1 VRKARKSQKRNL
13 ALLSFGED
21 AEQEEAA
28 AAAPA
33 KIKWVY
39 ISQLVL
45 QCCWCVVCGGVALL
59 SFGEDAEQE
68 KAAAAAPA
76 KRSSECIL

>member
-1 VRKARKSQKRNL
+1 VRKARKGQQRNL

-33 KIKWVY
+33 KIK
-39 ISQLVL
+39 
-45 QCCWCVVCGGVALL
+45 
-59 SFGEDAEQE
+59 
-68 KAAAAAPA
+68 
-76 KRSSECIL
+76 

>member
-1 VRKARKSQKRNL
+1 LQECGAQVTLSELHARHLTSDVVAVSACRKAAEVRKARKGQKRNL

-33 KIKWVY
+33 KIK
-39 ISQLVL
+39 
-45 QCCWCVVCGGVALL
+45 
-59 SFGEDAEQE
+59 
-68 KAAAAAPA
+68 
-76 KRSSECIL
+76 